1 VLPTGIRAAAPLM
14 MATLAA
20 ATTVALEKLMMLT
33 FFSTSSAVKC
43 RLHLFTFVGMEVGV
57 NKHAQGHWCI
67 EPSVNSA

>member
-1 VLPTGIRAAAPLM
+1 
-14 MATLAA
+14 
-20 ATTVALEKLMMLT
+20 MMLT